1 MTERMKKPVALVLS
15 SGGSKGLAHIGVI
28 NELEKQGFHISS
40 VSGSSIGSVI
50 GGLYAMGKLPEYT
63 NWVKTLNR
71 KDIWGLMDF
80 TVSTNGLLK
89 GEKVFDK
96 MKTFIPDMPI
106 EEMNIPFA
114 AVATDI
120 LNEEGVVFT
129 SGSFYEAIRAS
140 VAIPTIITPVKYKD
154 TILIDGGVLNPVP
167 IEHVVRSKNDILVV
181 VNLYGQRK
189 NKIKKSNVIE
199 NKNRASVTI
208 RGLLKSINK
217 LISSGDRRSLGYFS
231 LVNVS
236 VLAMVHKIA
245 KQNIELSQPDILINI
260 PYEVSR
266 TFDFHNAEKLI
277 EMGENAASKEISKY
291 LISNKNENI
300 SNYMCV

>member
-1 MTERMKKPVALVLS
+1 MTEKIKKPVSLVLS

-28 NELEKQGFHISS
+28 NELEKQGFQISS

-50 GGLYAMGKLPEYT
+50 GGIYAMNKLPEYS
-63 NWVKTLNR
+63 NWVKTLNQ
-71 KDIWGLMDF
+71 KNIWGLLDF

-106 EEMNIPFA
+106 EKMSIPFA

-120 LNEEGVVFT
+120 LNEKEIVFR

-154 TILIDGGVLNPVP
+154 TILVDGGVLNPVP
-167 IEHVVRSKNDILVV
+167 TEYVARNDNDILIV

-189 NKIKKSNVIE
+189 DEIKKSNLIKA
-199 NKNRASVTI
+199 KNQSSTKLES
-208 RGLLKSINK
+208 LLKNISK
-217 LISSGDRRSLGYFS
+217 LISSGDRKSLGYFS
-231 LVNVS
+231 LLNAS
-236 VLAMVHKIA
+236 TLAMVHKLA
-245 KQNIELSQPDILINI
+245 QQNIKIHKPDILINI
-260 PYEVSR
+260 PYDTSK
-266 TFDFHNAEKLI
+266 TFDFHKAEKLI
-277 EMGENAASKEISKY
+277 KIGENAANKEISNY
-291 LISNKNENI
+291 LNSN
-300 SNYMCV
+300 